1 VKPDELRGAHV
12 LVAGAGI
19 SGRAAAVALLRLGAR
34 VTVTDARPEA
44 LTDLPEGAVA
54 GREELPSDVALVVTG
69 PGRRPDHPLVAGAR
83 VPVVGEPELAWWI
96 AQAQPLPA
104 PWLAVTGTNGKT
116 TTVGMLEAILRAA
129 GQDAV
134 ACGNVGH
141 PVVTAVGEGRDVL
154 AVELSSFQLHWS
166 PSIVPA
172 AGCVLNVA
180 EDHLDWHGSMAAY
193 AAAKAR
199 ALRGPVAVCGVD
211 DPAAAA
217 LLAAAPA
224 QMRVGV
230 TLAVPGPDQ
239 LGVDGGALVDRAFG
253 GGALV
258 DVAAVTPGG
267 PSGLTDALAAAAL
280 ARAYGV
286 PPVAVAA
293 GLAAFR
299 PGGHRGAV
307 VARVDGVTY
316 VNDSKATNPHAA
328 DAALT
333 AAMAGGPSSGPPN
346 RSAAD
351 AHGATTTT
359 PGVAASGAPAVAAG
373 GAVVW
378 IAGGLLKG
386 ASVDALVAAHG
397 PALRAAVVIGTDRA
411 EIASAMRRHA
421 PDVPVVEVTPGDD
434 DAMAGI
440 MTAAVRRAAA
450 LARPGDTVL
459 LAPAAA
465 SMDQFTDYAARGDA
479 FAAAAAALAGSRS

>member
-1 VKPDELRGAHV
+1 MVMKATELAGAHV

-19 SGRAAAVALLRLGAR
+19 SGRAAAAALLRLGAR

-44 LTDLPEGAVA
+44 LLDLPEGAVA
-54 GREELPSDVALVVTG
+54 GPEELPSDVALVVTG
-69 PGRRPDHPLVAGAR
+69 PGRRPDHPLVASAR
-83 VPVVGEPELAWWI
+83 VPVVGEPELAWRI
-96 AQAQPLPA
+96 AQAEPSPV

-129 GQDAV
+129 GHDAV

-166 PSIVPA
+166 PSVVPA

-180 EDHLDWHGSMAAY
+180 EDHLDWHGSMGAY

-224 QMRVGV
+224 EKRVGV

-239 LGVDGGALVDRAFG
+239 LGVAAGALVDRAFG

-280 ARAYGV
+280 ARAHGV
-286 PPVAVAA
+286 PPAAVAA

-328 DAALT
+328 GAAL
-333 AAMAGGPSSGPPN
+333 A
-346 RSAAD
+346 
-351 AHGATTTT
+351 
-359 PGVAASGAPAVAAG
+359 AAG

-378 IAGGLLKG
+378 VAGGLLKG

-397 PALRAAVVIGTDRA
+397 PGLRAAVVIGTDRA
-411 EIASAMRRHA
+411 EIVGAMRRHA

-440 MTAAVRRAAA
+440 MTAAVRHAAA
-450 LARPGDTVL
+450 FARPGDTVL

-479 FAAAAAALAGSRS
+479 FAAAAAALPGSRS